1 MYLKRISAH
10 ILEKDNTFVKE
21 GEKYVITK
29 MKFYFIKQ
37 LRRKHLFKFLIK
49 KFVSL
54 KLLQINLVCNENIFA
69 QF

>member
-10 ILEKDNTFVKE
+10 ILEKDNIFIKE
-21 GEKYVITK
+21 GKKDVIMK
-29 MKFYFIKQ
+29 MKFYFIKH